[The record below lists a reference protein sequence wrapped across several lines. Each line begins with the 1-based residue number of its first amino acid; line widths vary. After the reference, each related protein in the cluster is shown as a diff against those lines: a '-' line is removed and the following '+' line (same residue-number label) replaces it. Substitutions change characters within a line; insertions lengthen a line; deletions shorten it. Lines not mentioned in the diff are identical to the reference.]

1 MPTIGS
7 RRHASMAL
15 DIHNGT
21 YRDSEWSSIGGGSMR
36 SVYLHQPTGVVYKV
50 ETWADADYGNVAEW
64 RNAKALRRL
73 AWERVYIPMVS
84 LYNLDGGPVLA
95 MEYVEG
101 KMGSRV
107 ARDFGKDARVEIFHK
122 ARFVDMHGDNF
133 MFRADGTLVPVD
145 MGSNRLRSVLSTNDE
160 GDEVDRRVLSCGDG
174 SCWGID

>member
-15 DIHNGT
+15 DIHGGT
-21 YRDSEWSSIGGGSMR
+21 YNDSEWKAIGGGSMR
-36 SVYLHQPTGVVYKV
+36 SVFHHQPTGVVYKV
-50 ETWADADYGNVAEW
+50 ETWVDADYGNVAEW
-64 RNAKALRRL
+64 RHAKTLRRL

-84 LYNLDGGPVLA
+84 LYNLNGGPVLA

-101 KMGSRV
+101 KMGSQV
-107 ARDFGKDARVEIFHK
+107 ARSFGKEARAEIFHK

-133 MFRADGTLVPVD
+133 MFREDGTLVPVD
-145 MGSNRLRSVLSTNDE
+145 MGSTRLRSVNSINHY

-174 SCWGID
+174 SCYGLD